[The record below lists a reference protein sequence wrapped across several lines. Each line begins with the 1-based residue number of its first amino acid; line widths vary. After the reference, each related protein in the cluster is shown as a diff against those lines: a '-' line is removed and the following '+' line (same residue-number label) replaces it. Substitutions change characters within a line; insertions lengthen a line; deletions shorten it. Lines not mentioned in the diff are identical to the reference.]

1 MSTSAAP
8 QYRPRR
14 RGIRQLAY
22 RSRSQITLGA
32 AGSGPLEWQ
41 LEGSVENLGTIP
53 MDCDEIA
60 ERLSRD
66 FTASGLRVTRSFD
79 LLSAR
84 QAMRNPEGC
93 PCPHHGTS
101 SCSCQYIV
109 LLVENAA
116 GGRLT
121 LVAHGHDGATHLSM
135 DQLSLD
141 PTVRAVVQQ
150 LIVGLRTAA
159 PG

>member
-1 MSTSAAP
+1 MESLRTVS
-8 QYRPRR
+8 
-14 RGIRQLAY
+14 
-22 RSRSQITLGA
+22 
-32 AGSGPLEWQ
+32 
-41 LEGSVENLGTIP
+41 
-53 MDCDEIA
+53 MDCDETA
-60 ERLSRD
+60 DLLSRG
-66 FTASGLRVTRSFD
+66 FAAMGLRVTRSFD

-93 PCPHHGTS
+93 PCPHHGTA
-101 SCSCQYIV
+101 SCSCQYVV

-116 GGRLT
+116 GSLLT

-141 PTVRAVVQQ
+141 PTVRELVQQ
-150 LIVGLRTAA
+150 LIVGLRSVT